1 MDEIYDNNQMNQPIE
16 SEKIFTLKRKD
27 FDEDKYKSPN
37 KIMQKKH
44 ENNNEESALNKG
56 NNILNINYI
65 LKEKAVYESN
75 NMLTEKK
82 NENSS
87 NNKEDSPSVKLFRK
101 NSSNN
106 KSKDSLNYNKLKNDL
121 IPNLENAYTPEKNK
135 KNQKNLRMSL
145 VELKPGKMI

>member
-1 MDEIYDNNQMNQPIE
+1 MRI
-16 SEKIFTLKRKD
+16 
-27 FDEDKYKSPN
+27 
-37 KIMQKKH
+37 
-44 ENNNEESALNKG
+44 
-56 NNILNINYI
+56 NINYI

-75 NMLTEKK
+75 NMFMEKR

-121 IPNLENAYTPEKNK
+121 IPNLENAYTPEKNRK
-135 KNQKNLRMSL
+135 SQKNLRMSL
-145 VELKPGKMI
+145 VELKPGKNDMIISLYKDHINFVKKKNFQHF